1 MIFVRLEMRGQGN
14 QTLVDTGESLR
25 IGKLL
30 TEAGVIAAEALEERL
45 ELSKTIGQPI
55 GQILLQSGDLTKYQ
69 LICTVQ
75 VQSLILDCAL
85 SRSSGIKVIAA
96 ICLNAADFGEAL
108 TQAGFELNDPVT
120 CRLGELL
127 VEAQL
132 LSQERLMQALQTSFE
147 TLLPLGQT
155 LVRQKFLRPDVI
167 AKALILQT
175 KVRAGVLSRD
185 AAIEQLRVPIEPT
198 EALKSS
204 IDDTIIRRID
214 SPNSVNNFLWKKIQS
229 IKWER
234 NAEKLGKPDD
244 LIGEVVADKYEVI
257 GFIGGGG
264 MSLVYLVRHTLL
276 DKIYALKIMQ
286 PHHQHDD
293 EMNRRFS
300 LEARSISSIEHP
312 NVVTVHDFGITDE
325 GIMYL
330 VMDYIRGKSLGEV
343 IRANTRLSVEEG
355 LPLFI
360 QACNALQLTH
370 SKGIIHRDLKPSNIM
385 LIDQPNAPSLVKIVD
400 FGIAKLLV
408 PDDEIEHQRITKSGE
423 LLGSPMY
430 MSPEHCLGKTLD
442 ARSDV
447 YSLACVMYES
457 LTGLPPFIGGTVYEI
472 FQKQI
477 SDKPASLT
485 DYIPNK
491 ALCKVMETIIFSC
504 LDKDPSVRYQSM
516 EKLRESL
523 EGISRQRLKTGLF
536 RL

>member
-1 MIFVRLEMRGQGN
+1 MHGQGN
-14 QTLVDTGESLR
+14 QALVDTSESLR

-30 TEAGVIAAEALEERL
+30 TEAGVIAAEALDERL

-75 VQSLILDCAL
+75 VQSLILDGAL
-85 SRSSGIKVIAA
+85 TRSTGIKVIAA
-96 ICLNAADFGEAL
+96 VCKDAADFGEAL
-108 TQAGFELNDPVT
+108 TQAGFELNHPVT

-127 VEAQL
+127 VEAEL

-175 KVRAGVLSRD
+175 KVRAGVVSRET
-185 AAIEQLRVPIEPT
+185 AIEQLRIPAEVSDSMQP
-198 EALKSS
+198 S
-204 IDDTIIRRID
+204 DDTIIRRAD
-214 SPNSVNNFLWKKIQS
+214 SPNSVNNFLWKKIAS

-257 GFIGGGG
+257 GYIGGGG

-343 IRANTRLSVEEG
+343 IRSTGRLSVEDG

-408 PDDEIEHQRITKSGE
+408 PEDMEHQRITKSGE

-430 MSPEHCLGKTLD
+430 MSPEHCLGKSLD
-442 ARSDV
+442 ARSDI

-457 LTGLPPFIGGTVYEI
+457 LTGVPPFMGGTVYEI

-477 SDKPASLT
+477 SDKPVGLS
-485 DYIPNK
+485 DFIPNK
-491 ALCKVMETIIFSC
+491 PLCKIMETIIFSC

-523 EGISRQRLKTGLF
+523 EGISPQKLKTGIF